1 MAHAATL
8 EMPKS
13 RHPVNVKIPSFQA
26 YRSQDELAAMGK
38 ALRDKRPRTLNAD
51 WKAPAKWP
59 DPVKLVQRGLRKGK
73 LVTRL

>member
-26 YRSQDELAAMGK
+26 YRSQGELAAKHCGTSVR
-38 ALRDKRPRTLNAD
+38 ATRTPNGSRRTIA
-51 WKAPAKWP
+51 
-59 DPVKLVQRGLRKGK
+59 RIRCG
-73 LVTRL
+73 

>member
-13 RHPVNVKIPSFQA
+13 RRPVNVKIPSFQA

-38 ALRDKRPRTLNAD
+38 ALRDKCPRNSHAE
-51 WKAPAKWP
+51 WKPPHDRP
-59 DPVKLVQRGLRKGK
+59 DPGA
-73 LVTRL
+73 T